1 MTTEVAVEVPA
12 KEVAEPPADE
22 AAGNADAP
30 SPVAAP
36 KPGGMAQT
44 AMTALVVILSVLVA
58 VLSFLVFS
66 SVSSNAALLATLQA
80 TINSVEAKVDLAAG
94 GEATTTSTLSSI
106 LTKASYSPEDRVTSY
121 SSFFSLSPN
130 DLSNMH
136 QLSFIA
142 PLDWECQTR
151 APYGP
156 FPCVEGIPS
165 KCRFYLFDDVT
176 DVCAYAYCND
186 NPSTGP
192 VSGDLSE
199 CCGYFQNSFAAPRD
213 AQTEWASTTTP
224 PLVANE
230 WATAKAANPAVCD
243 AEINFLH
250 TNTWGIM
257 NWWDDFT
264 SEPCFNVMKI
274 TRYEYSTT
282 AGLQFFGT
290 TGDTLVI
297 EPNGCFDGT
306 GDGITCAY
314 YKPQGH
320 HPMLHLPLNES
331 LVVNPVAVGSGR
343 RLEVSI
349 GEGGGVSSVN
359 RAFDEHVAESRAGS
373 GLPSMGFRRVQKV
386 SRSAAPPGPMDKM
399 LAQQADNQEHGRK
412 LGFFSALMTSG
423 SFMMMQAGAFR

>member
-1 MTTEVAVEVPA
+1 MTKVY
-12 KEVAEPPADE
+12 AEGA
-22 AAGNADAP
+22 
-30 SPVAAP
+30 SAP

-80 TINSVEAKVDLAAG
+80 TINSVEAKANLQANLSAA

-151 APYGP
+151 APNGP
-156 FPCVEGIPS
+156 FPCQEGIPS

-186 NPSTGP
+186 NPSSGP

-199 CCGYFQNSFAAPRD
+199 CCGYFQNSFAIPRD
-213 AQTEWASTTTP
+213 SETEWASTTTP
-224 PLVANE
+224 ALVANE
-230 WATAKAANPAVCD
+230 WQTAKAANPASCD
-243 AEINFLH
+243 AEINILH
-250 TNTWGIM
+250 TSIWGIM

-264 SEPCFNVMKI
+264 SESCFNVMKI

-297 EPNGCFDGT
+297 EPNGCLDGS

-331 LVVNPVAVGSGR
+331 LVVNPVAVGSGGR
-343 RLEVSI
+343 RLDVST
-349 GEGGGVSSVN
+349 GEGGGVSSAK

-386 SRSAAPPGPMDKM
+386 SRSAAPPGPMGK
-399 LAQQADNQEHGRK
+399 QQANNQEHGRK